1 MKGGATGFIGFLA
14 GPWGAVILGAGM
26 ILGTLVSKSMES
38 KKATNDLTSSLDVQ
52 KLSTYELI
60 DAINK
65 KADAEAKAN
74 KTSYEAEVAN
84 YNVARSLQVR
94 TIRELEAAKAIA
106 LKAKNAALSPAEMLA
121 GGGENLGAVGA
132 AAYEK
137 QVVELDAALKKA
149 NETVRGS
156 LIPLVKRE
164 AVAAYDAAA
173 AATLRYAKT
182 EATLDANYHN
192 HKITYD
198 LYRQGL
204 LQLSAQR
211 EKDQESVRGSANSL
225 VDAQARMEA
234 STTHLSEAQA
244 HLALVKAQA
253 ARIKDPTSPAAIK
266 LQEELAGAYRDVAS
280 ARQAAIDDRKAASA
294 AAAAAHHAQA
304 LARDASAMDATAQ
317 SGFEL
322 ARAYLG
328 ATDATVEANDATEEI
343 VNTLGAAVIAEA
355 RHRAA
360 SEATKKGIDQE
371 AQTRRV
377 LANMIADGAVQAGKT
392 VYQLRTETSMRND
405 LNAQLEA
412 GKISLGEYNEQ
423 MKEGAALKPL
433 IDLQAAAK
441 AKHLTAAYELLT
453 KAIEAMKGAMG
464 TIALAGASRVRPGQA
479 AGQDEIERLKLELKL
494 IGATN
499 EQRAVEL
506 AMLAKKQQLRGFDMT
521 PEQQKVLIDQAGEI
535 ARQTERNNAAQ
546 DHNKLL
552 TRSSTCSTRSTSARG
567 SSPTR
572 WRTPSAAKAR
582 RLANCSPISPAT
594 RWSGAAPG
602 ASFGMIRCWR
612 GGRKPAK
619 ARAEFRANSATA
631 EHAAHRQSLSAARLL
646 QAKARRLQ
654 GDDEA

>member
-1 MKGGATGFIGFLA
+1 MQQLSFQIGDVAQQFALGTNPMIIFAQQGGQVVQAISMMKGGATGFIGFLA

-198 LYRQGL
+198 QYRQGL

-211 EKDQESVRGSANSL
+211 EKDQESVRGSANAL
-225 VDAQARMEA
+225 IDAQARMEA

-244 HLALVKAQA
+244 KLQLIKAQA
-253 ARIKDPTSPAAIK
+253 ARIKDPTSAQGVSTMRRRSPARRMRWTRPPFRAWRWPGPISRSRDRRT
-266 LQEELAGAYRDVAS
+266 ARRRARRRDHRRGAATRRRAMRRARAS
-280 ARQAAIDDRKAASA
+280 TRRRRPGACSRTWWPTARCRPARLSTSSA
-294 AAAAAHHAQA
+294 PK
-304 LARDASAMDATAQ
+304 RDAQ
-317 SGFEL
+317 
-322 ARAYLG
+322 RPQ
-328 ATDATVEANDATEEI
+328 
-343 VNTLGAAVIAEA
+343 
-355 RHRAA
+355 RAA
-360 SEATKKGIDQE
+360 RGRQDQP
-371 AQTRRV
+371 RRV
-377 LANMIADGAVQAGKT
+377 
-392 VYQLRTETSMRND
+392 
-405 LNAQLEA
+405 
-412 GKISLGEYNEQ
+412 
-423 MKEGAALKPL
+423 
-433 IDLQAAAK
+433 
-441 AKHLTAAYELLT
+441 
-453 KAIEAMKGAMG
+453 
-464 TIALAGASRVRPGQA
+464 
-479 AGQDEIERLKLELKL
+479 
-494 IGATN
+494 
-499 EQRAVEL
+499 
-506 AMLAKKQQLRGFDMT
+506 
-521 PEQQKVLIDQAGEI
+521 
-535 ARQTERNNAAQ
+535 
-546 DHNKLL
+546 
-552 TRSSTCSTRSTSARG
+552 
-567 SSPTR
+567 
-572 WRTPSAAKAR
+572 
-582 RLANCSPISPAT
+582 
-594 RWSGAAPG
+594 
-602 ASFGMIRCWR
+602 
-612 GGRKPAK
+612 
-619 ARAEFRANSATA
+619 
-631 EHAAHRQSLSAARLL
+631 
-646 QAKARRLQ
+646 
-654 GDDEA
+654 